1 MQICEFCSYKRVP
14 FKIKRHQQLIKLA
27 SFDVLRWRFTTCEIC
42 QQLKASL
49 ADKGLSLEKKL
60 GCLQAY
66 RNHLRDQYDDRSKVW
81 ELEAMS
87 GEQDSNVLLLS
98 VDGMD
103 QAKFAVPRDPQL
115 RCSSALAS
123 AIRPR
128 MMVHACHAHGYILN
142 IRVADETLRHD
153 SSFVLDLIS
162 ETLEKVR
169 EWNY

>member
-1 MQICEFCSYKRVP
+1 MS
-14 FKIKRHQQLIKLA
+14 A
-27 SFDVLRWRFTTCEIC
+27 
-42 QQLKASL
+42 
-49 ADKGLSLEKKL
+49 
-60 GCLQAY
+60 
-66 RNHLRDQYDDRSKVW
+66 
-81 ELEAMS
+81 EA
-87 GEQDSNVLLLS
+87 DSNVLLLS

-153 SSFVLDLIS
+153 SSFVLDLVS
-162 ETLEKVR
+162 ETLEKVQ
-169 EWNY
+169 ELNLNYYECILKLSLIRTSMFELQIAHRLSKGHAVSFARCSKYVWIANNVCQSSWCLLRHGIVRVQFSRIQS